1 MKKIILSLAI
11 ISAFVSATYA
21 QNDIQLTQYV
31 FAEPTFNPS
40 LCGSTNTID
49 GALGVRQQ
57 WMGFDGGPSTQYF
70 QANAFFEPAQGG
82 LGISFINDKVGYL
95 KTMDFK
101 LMYAYKLQLDKNSMI
116 SMGLG
121 AGFLSSRIEGS
132 SLIYDET
139 DDPSAI
145 TTDEGKFSPDFS
157 VGFAYHNPNMVAGIS
172 STHINQSFKKA
183 TIFKYPRHY
192 YIYSKF
198 KIDASDIIKIVPSIL
213 IRTNFYITQFDLG
226 GQVYF
231 NNRFWGGASYR
242 LNDALCG
249 MAGVYITPYLKL
261 GYSYDYNCGA
271 VKKNSAGS
279 HEIVLSGSFKGFKA
293 SKEFFPSF

>member
-1 MKKIILSLAI
+1 MKKIILSLVL
-11 ISAFVSATYA
+11 VSALFSVTVA
-21 QNDIQLTQYV
+21 QNDIQLTQYM

-40 LCGSTNTID
+40 LAGSTNTID
-49 GALGVRQQ
+49 GSLGVRQQ
-57 WMGFDGGPSTQYF
+57 WMGFDNAPSTQYF
-70 QANAFFEPAQGG
+70 QANAYYEPAQGG

-95 KTMDFK
+95 KNMDFK

-121 AGFLSSRIEGS
+121 AGFINAKIEGS
-132 SLIYDET
+132 SLTYDET
-139 DDPSAI
+139 DDPEAI
-145 TTDEGKFSPDFS
+145 YTDQSKLSPDFS
-157 VGFAYHNPNMVAGIS
+157 VGFAFHSPNVIAGIS
-172 STHINQSFKKA
+172 STHINQSYKKS

-192 YIYSKF
+192 YIYSKL
-198 KIDASDIIKIVPSIL
+198 KVDVSESIKVVPSIL
-213 IRTNFYITQFDLG
+213 IRTNFYITQFDMG

-249 MAGVYITPYLKL
+249 MLGVIITPYLKF

-279 HEIVLSGSFKGFKA
+279 HEIVLVGSFKGFKA